1 MMPFSVFLRGNRPYY
16 YVSFKNEETGG
27 YLPAVSTKKNNEP
40 DALRQAWAWYK
51 DGVPRKGGKIKIET
65 LSLRDAIRR
74 ADLTRADAEYIV
86 GELKRRGHIAS
97 FVMAGSGGSVRFA
110 DFLGEFW
117 DWERSQYVR
126 EKLRAEHSIHKNYVY
141 TMASRAKN
149 YWLPFFGDK
158 LLGDL
163 SPADIDRFVDGLS
176 GSKNGGENKPLTNAS
191 KNMVIM
197 SGTIPLRWAYRKRK
211 IETDLTRD
219 IVMFGGKSTERK
231 ILTPQEAA
239 ALFSAR
245 WEDERAKAANLTAM
259 VTGMRAGELLGL
271 LAGDLGEDSLLVRH
285 SWNRLDKLKTTKT
298 NTERVV
304 ELPFPSVMSL
314 LRQVASLNP
323 HGTGPDSYVFWSPCS
338 ASKPMEANL
347 FVRGLRSALA
357 AAGFSEEDARGYCF
371 HAWRHFFTSYM
382 RPRLADKLLQT
393 QTGHKTA
400 AMVDHYADHLLPG
413 DRDKIRA
420 AQVSAFAGLLPSG

>member
-1 MMPFSVFLRGNRPYY
+1 MMPFSVFLRGGRPYY
-16 YVSFKNEETGG
+16 YVSFKNEKTGG
-27 YLPAVSTKKNNEP
+27 YLPAISTKKTSEA

-51 DGVPRKGGKIKIET
+51 DGVPRKGGDLNIET
-65 LSLRDAIRR
+65 LSLRDYFRHAN
-74 ADLTRADAEYIV
+74 LTRADAEYIV

-97 FVMAGSGGSVRFA
+97 CVMAGSGGSARFT
-110 DFLGEFW
+110 DFLEEFW

-126 EKLRAEHSIHKNYVY
+126 EKLRAEHSIHKNYTY
-141 TMASRAKN
+141 IMASHARN
-149 YWLPFFGDK
+149 YWFPFFGEK

-163 SPADIDRFVDGLS
+163 SPADIDRFIDGLS
-176 GSKNGGENKPLTNAS
+176 CSRNGRENKPLTNAS

-197 SGTIPLRWAYRKRK
+197 AGTIPMRWAYRKRK

-219 IVMFGGKSTERK
+219 VIMFGGKSSKRK

-271 LAGDLGEDSLLVRH
+271 LAGDLGEDCLLIRH
-285 SWNRLDKLKTTKT
+285 SWNWLDKLKTTKT

-304 ELPFPSVMSL
+304 ELPFPSVMNL
-314 LRQVASLNP
+314 LRDVTSLNP
-323 HGTGPDSYVFWSPCS
+323 HGTGSDSYVFWSPRS
-338 ASKPMEANL
+338 VKKPMEASL

-357 AAGFSEEDARGYCF
+357 ASGFSEEDAKGYCF
-371 HAWRHFFTSYM
+371 HAWRHFFTAYM

-400 AMVDHYADHLLPG
+400 AMVDHYADHLLPV

-420 AQVSAFAGLLPSG
+420 AQMSAFAGLLPAG